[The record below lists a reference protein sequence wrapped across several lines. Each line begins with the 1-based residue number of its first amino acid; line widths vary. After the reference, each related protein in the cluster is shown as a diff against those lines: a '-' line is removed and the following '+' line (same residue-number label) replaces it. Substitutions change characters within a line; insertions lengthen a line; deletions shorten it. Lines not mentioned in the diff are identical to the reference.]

1 MCLLKR
7 PLYSF
12 VQSGHIWFKLLKE
25 EYKSLGYYSSK
36 MDLCVY
42 LHCKDPNFSITTMYT
57 NDIFST
63 LSSNEETNK
72 VIYEFVLKWDLT
84 EVNDH
89 NLLLGLTVKCFEN
102 RDISLSQSMYFECIL
117 KYFNL

>member
-1 MCLLKR
+1 MCTCTVKTQTFLL
-7 PLYSF
+7 
-12 VQSGHIWFKLLKE
+12 QQCTQMI
-25 EYKSLGYYSSK
+25 
-36 MDLCVY
+36 
-42 LHCKDPNFSITTMYT
+42 
-57 NDIFST
+57 
-63 LSSNEETNK
+63 SSNEETNK